1 MSGQKSGVRWL
12 IVAAAVIAVGL
23 AAVQVSMQRWLPLGI
38 VMAPHD
44 GSEAVDPR
52 SPIHIKALGLG
63 ARLAEV
69 KAYDGSGKLLAEVHD
84 RRKFTLAGP
93 LEFSTRYRFS
103 ATVERTWTGQRETR
117 ELTLATVE
125 RPVLEGPFERT
136 LDPDGSVTLHF
147 DRPVGHVEV
156 VNEETWQVEPDEARQ
171 SVRLVPIGLAQGQTF
186 PLELAWNTT
195 TGVPLPPIQLSVTT
209 PPALGAEISPR
220 DLTNVGLALPIQ
232 VTFSEPVADR
242 EIAARHVSVQTQDG
256 QSLPGKWSWVGK
268 TRLQF
273 KPQPAWPA
281 SSTVEV
287 SVDPSRLRSLRGGTL
302 DQPVTSRFSTG
313 TDRRIYV
320 YLDAQRM
327 AAVENGE
334 VVKTFKVSTGK
345 EKTPTVSGFFYI
357 YARFPIKTMRSRAK
371 PGQPGHYVVENVPY
385 AQYFHAD
392 YAFHGAWWHN
402 AFGRPAS
409 HGCVNM
415 STRKHNKRWPGAS
428 EDAGWLYQWASLGVP
443 VTVFRSTPSQQQLA
457 MQ

>member
-1 MSGQKSGVRWL
+1 MWGRKSFVRWL
-12 IVAAAVIAVGL
+12 FVTTALVAGGL
-23 AAVQVSMQRWLPLGI
+23 VAGHVSMERVLPLGI
-38 VMAPHD
+38 AMAPLD

-52 SPIHIKALGLG
+52 NPVRIRAVGLG

-69 KAYDGSGKLLAEVHD
+69 KAYDSSGQLVAEALD
-84 RRKFTLAGP
+84 QRKFTLTGP
-93 LEFSTRYRFS
+93 LDFGTRYRFI
-103 ATVERTWTGQRETR
+103 ATVERLWTGQRLTR
-117 ELTLATVE
+117 ELALTTVE
-125 RPVLEGPFERT
+125 KPSLEGPADRMLEA
-136 LDPDGSVTLHF
+136 DGSVTLHF
-147 DRPVGHVEV
+147 DRPVGRLEAVGPMTLKVELD
-156 VNEETWQVEPDEARQ
+156 ETRQ
-171 SVRLVPIGLAQGQTF
+171 SIRLMSVAHPQGQTF
-186 PLELAWNTT
+186 PVQLNWNTT
-195 TGVPLPPIQLSVTT
+195 TGVPLPPLHLSVTT
-209 PPALGAEISPR
+209 PPALTAEVSPR

-232 VTFSEPVADR
+232 ITFSEPVADR
-242 EIAARHVSVQTQDG
+242 DNVGRHVSVQTQDG
-256 QSLPGKWSWVGK
+256 VILAGKWSWVGK

-273 KPQPAWPA
+273 KPQPGWPA
-281 SSTVEV
+281 SSTIEV
-287 SVDPSRLRSLRGGTL
+287 SVDPLYLRSVRGGALT
-302 DQPVTSRFSTG
+302 QPVVSRFATG

-327 AAVENGE
+327 AAVENGA

-345 EKTPTVSGFFYI
+345 DKTPTVAGSFYI

-371 PGQPGHYVVENVPY
+371 PGEPGHYVVENVPY

-415 STRKHNKRWPGAS
+415 STRRHNKRWPGVP

-443 VTVFRSTPSQQQLA
+443 VTVFRSTPAQQLA